1 MTLNEFNLL
10 SPKQAQSELLKCCGS
25 ARWAAEVTAARPFE
39 NVDRLSAKA
48 DRIWSSLST
57 EDWLEA
63 FRAHP
68 QIGEKKAATQQSE
81 QTQTW
86 SAQEQYRLENAP
98 INTRAALAEG
108 NLRYKQRFGFIFII
122 CATGKTA
129 EEMLENLKLR
139 LQNDRETELR
149 AAAEEQRKIT
159 RLRLEKLLTR

>member
-68 QIGEKKAATQQSE
+68 QIGEKRAAAQQSE
-81 QTQTW
+81 QAQTW
-86 SAQEQYRLENAP
+86 SAQEQSRVANVAIDIKATLTN
-98 INTRAALAEG
+98 G
-108 NLRYKQRFGFIFII
+108 NRQYQQRFGFIFII

-129 EEMLENLKLR
+129 EEMLENLNLR

-149 AAAEEQRKIT
+149 TAAEEQRKIT